1 MSVYT
6 TVFAGSTPIGNG
18 MTGGLGGLMG
28 TPAALIMNGAVT
40 IAAEAVAAVA
50 ILRGAVPRIGDRA
63 EAGGGGRRP
72 DGATNVAPVRP
83 AAPDA
88 AVAPLD

>member
-1 MSVYT
+1 
-6 TVFAGSTPIGNG
+6 

-28 TPAALIMNGAVT
+28 TPAALVMNGAVT

-50 ILRGAVPRIGDRA
+50 ILRGAVPRIGDW
-63 EAGGGGRRP
+63 AGAGGGRRP

-83 AAPDA
+83 GAPDA
-88 AVAPLD
+88 TVAPLD